1 MWRSVQYFM
10 LSVSI
15 NKFGLGKLHA
25 WESGHCLSVWRNL
38 DIMALSKGF
47 RIFEKKQPNHSILLE
62 HRNRSHEGLLFES
75 QAIAVLCKQYIINL
89 SISKQQ
95 QQKTASFILVTS
107 IDTYTR
113 WPVIQTF
120 LCVKSII
127 SVIRVY
133 GGAIEF
139 DMTTAI
145 IWTLFCRRIYALL
158 KCHSK

>member
-1 MWRSVQYFM
+1 
-10 LSVSI
+10 
-15 NKFGLGKLHA
+15 
-25 WESGHCLSVWRNL
+25 
-38 DIMALSKGF
+38 MALSKGF

-89 SISKQQ
+89 SITKQQQ

-113 WPVIQTF
+113 LPVIQTF

-139 DMTTAI
+139 DVTTAI
-145 IWTLFCRRIYALL
+145 I
-158 KCHSK
+158 